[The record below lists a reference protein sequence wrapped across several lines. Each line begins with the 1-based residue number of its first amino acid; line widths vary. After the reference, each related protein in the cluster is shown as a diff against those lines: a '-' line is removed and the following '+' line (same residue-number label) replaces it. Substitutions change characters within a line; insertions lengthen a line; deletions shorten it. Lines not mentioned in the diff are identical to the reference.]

1 MDNWDN
7 NFSVQDSSKWN
18 ISADIWETVDLKE
31 KVIPIDVL
39 NSIPQSVADKHKAIA
54 FDSDFVYLHV
64 AMADPS
70 NIIAVDDIKLLTE
83 KLIKTYKSSEEDIQ
97 VAIARHYSKENT
109 DKAIE
114 ELKAEYDVD
123 IDVEA
128 ESTNEDGVSDAPSV
142 RLANS
147 ILTSAIEA
155 GASDIHIEPFEH
167 IVYVRLRI
175 DGVLKDAM
183 TFPKKLYS
191 AVSTRLKIIA
201 DMDIAE
207 KRKPQDGRIEMKF
220 GKIPYDF
227 RVSSLPT
234 VFGEKIVLRILD
246 RTGSIMERK
255 DLGFTD
261 AENKMLDSMLFRPDG
276 IMLVTG
282 PTGSGKTTT
291 LYSFLKEM
299 STSDKNTITIEDPVE
314 YMLPRINQV
323 NVNNKAGLTFAAGL
337 KSMLRQ
343 DPDIIMLGEIRDEE
357 TASIAVRAS
366 ITGHFVLST
375 LHTND
380 APSTITRLLD
390 MGVEPYLVADAVV
403 GIIAQRLIRR
413 LCPFCKKKEMT
424 TKREE
429 ELLNLNGPELIFKPQ
444 GCDKCND
451 IGFKGR
457 LAVHEILM
465 FDVNIKNVLEKN
477 GNIEDVRKAAAQAGM
492 KTLKENTIDLIWN
505 GETTVSE
512 MVKIVNDR

>member
-1 MDNWDN
+1 MDNWGKHL
-7 NFSVQDSSKWN
+7 SLQDSKWN
-18 ISADIWETVDLKE
+18 ISADTWETVDLRE
-31 KVIPIDVL
+31 TEIPIEVL
-39 NSIPQSVADKHKAIA
+39 NSIPQKLADRHKAIA
-54 FDSDFVYLHV
+54 FDVDVIYLHV

-70 NIIAVDDIKLLTE
+70 NIIAVDDIKLLTD
-83 KLIKTYKSSEEDIQ
+83 KLVKTYKVTEESIQ
-97 VAIARHYSKENT
+97 IAITRHYGKENT

-114 ELKAEYDVD
+114 ELKAEYDVS
-123 IDVEA
+123 A
-128 ESTNEDGVSDAPSV
+128 EIEGNSSNEKGVNDAPAV

-155 GASDIHIEPFEH
+155 GASDIHVEPFEH
-167 IVYVRLRI
+167 IVYVRFRI
-175 DGVLKDAM
+175 DGVLKDSM

-191 AVSTRLKIIA
+191 AVSTRLKIVA

-220 GKIPYDF
+220 GKMPYDF

-246 RTGSIMERK
+246 RTGSIMVREE
-255 DLGFTD
+255 LGFTD
-261 AENKMLDSMLFRPDG
+261 SENKMLDKMLFRPDG

-299 STSDKNTITIEDPVE
+299 STNDKNTITIEDPVE

-390 MGVEPYLVADAVV
+390 MGIEPYLVADAVV
-403 GIIAQRLIRR
+403 GIIAQRLIRK
-413 LCPFCKKKEMT
+413 LCPHCKQKELT
-424 TKREE
+424 TSGEE
-429 ELLNLNGPELIFKPQ
+429 ELLGIETSEMVYKPQ
-444 GCDKCND
+444 GCDKCNN

-457 LAVHEILM
+457 LAVHEVLM
-465 FDVNIKNVLEKN
+465 FDANIKKVIETN
-477 GNIEDVRKAAAQAGM
+477 GTIEDVRNMAAQAKV
-492 KTLKENTIDLIWN
+492 KTLKENTIDLIWK